1 MAGGAFTA
9 DGLRR
14 RNPTVVFDYKG
25 PVAVGMPVAWR
36 PPTDICV
43 RSSLLYSLQIPRTT
57 APRRQMSD
65 LPVNGFVKQLP
76 CLSIILFRVAI
87 KILNSLKALI
97 KGLDTGRASF
107 PQASLL
113 P

>member
-1 MAGGAFTA
+1 ME
-9 DGLRR
+9 
-14 RNPTVVFDYKG
+14 
-25 PVAVGMPVAWR
+25 
-36 PPTDICV
+36 
-43 RSSLLYSLQIPRTT
+43 
-57 APRRQMSD
+57 D

-97 KGLDTGRASF
+97 KGLDIGPASF
-107 PQASLL
+107 PQANLL

>member
-1 MAGGAFTA
+1 ME
-9 DGLRR
+9 
-14 RNPTVVFDYKG
+14 
-25 PVAVGMPVAWR
+25 
-36 PPTDICV
+36 
-43 RSSLLYSLQIPRTT
+43 
-57 APRRQMSD
+57 D

-97 KGLDTGRASF
+97 KGLDIGPASF